1 MRSIDYLYMFVRIH
15 IHIHICTYASHFE
28 LKERRSVPY
37 EDLPT
42 SLARVSRLTLDGSR
56 KVEAKAL
63 SLCSSITLTSL
74 ARIAS
79 FADDNCPVRLSF
91 LIPSLN
97 PSLSATIVVAC
108 EAVGTTRDIIISKD
122 AWTRALHSCAPRH
135 ISAKMIYGYEAIIKL
150 VEAIKLA
157 ATVYS

>member
-1 MRSIDYLYMFVRIH
+1 
-15 IHIHICTYASHFE
+15 
-28 LKERRSVPY
+28 VPY

-63 SLCSSITLTSL
+63 SLCSSIMLTSL

-79 FADDNCPVRLSF
+79 LAADNCPVRSL

-97 PSLSATIVVAC
+97 PSLSATIVFAC